1 MRTNKKWQALAKSEV
16 KSRIYLAL
24 VKRKINIAKLH
35 RDEFNKDERKDWKYF
50 KGYDFSHIQKTVGEM
65 VDEGILEQEPAER
78 KGKGRHEI
86 KEYCANIKTYLGF
99 LKDCAKANE
108 EELREVR
115 EVVLGFAPALNKIGT
130 ADRPNVDAL
139 VDISLCGAASSYFI
153 TDTPKEAFFKGL
165 CRNIE
170 KTLEAPPLIPL
181 ESVSKTLKNI
191 AASMTARLY
200 TFPKVELDRKIIKD
214 AEKLGWLFGRGL
226 LTAAFLIPTTRRK
239 DLGKITRLMESR
251 KSPLF
256 SPRGTFTF

>member
-24 VKRKINIAKLH
+24 VKRKINIAKLC

-86 KEYCANIKTYLGF
+86 KKYCANIEAYLDF
-99 LKDCAKANE
+99 LKDCAKADE

-115 EVVLGFAPALNKIGT
+115 KVILGLAPALNKIGT

-139 VDISLCGAASSYFI
+139 FDITLCGVASSYFI
-153 TDTPKEAFFKGL
+153 ADTPKEAFFNGL
-165 CRNIE
+165 CSYL
-170 KTLEAPPLIPL
+170 KKMLETPPLTSL
-181 ESVSKTLKNI
+181 EFVSKTLKKL
-191 AASMTARLY
+191 AAAMTERLY
-200 TFPKVELDRKIIKD
+200 TFPKVELDRKIVKD
-214 AEKLGWLFGRGL
+214 AEKLNWLFTRGL
-226 LTAAFLIPTTRRK
+226 MTAAFLIPMTQRK
-239 DLGKITRLMESR
+239 DLDKITRLMESR
-251 KSPLF
+251 KSPFF
-256 SPRGTFTF
+256 SP